1 MKTTPNKYLAH
12 LPKSLP
18 ASLLAASLLLTLVL
32 SSVPAQPKLHDGKMQ
47 HSFNAEGVSGTYIKA
62 RRVYSFD
69 STFLSKR
76 AFRGRILRPDH
87 TLLAECIRE
96 GDIMTVKFP
105 TGNLIID
112 LVNKTLLPDSD
123 GNALS
128 SFSVTEDAALI
139 RDLLFNLSLHRT
151 DKNQKLLVGFA
162 VIALLL
168 GEGPDE
174 GTMAGPLPK
183 MKGSAPAF
191 AQKVSYLKCT
201 TNNSAN
207 FGECHGCC
215 GPGCWGC
222 SGCYT
227 AACLAHDNCVND
239 NGYFTTACDAL
250 AVIAAA
256 SMVGCV
262 VN

>member
-1 MKTTPNKYLAH
+1 MKITSNKHLAINR
-12 LPKSLP
+12 KSLP
-18 ASLLAASLLLTLVL
+18 ASLLAASLLLFLVL
-32 SSVPAQPKLHDGKMQ
+32 SGVPAQHISNNGQLQ
-47 HSFNAEGVSGTYIKA
+47 HSFSAEGSSGTYRKA
-62 RRVYSFD
+62 RRVYSYD
-69 STFLSKR
+69 SVFLSKR
-76 AFRGRILRPDH
+76 AFRGRILRPDN

-96 GDIMTVKFP
+96 GDTMTVKFP

-112 LVNKTLLPDSD
+112 MVNKTLLPQSDS
-123 GNALS
+123 NALS
-128 SFSVTEDAALI
+128 SFSITEEATLV
-139 RDLLFNLSLHRT
+139 RGLLYNLSLHRT

-168 GEGPDE
+168 GEGPPE
-174 GTMAGPLPK
+174 GASAGSLPK
-183 MKGSAPAF
+183 IKGQAHVT

-227 AACLAHDNCVND
+227 AACLAHDDCVNE
-239 NGYFTTACDAL
+239 NGYFTSACDVL
-250 AVIAAA
+250 AVVAVA
-256 SMVGCV
+256 SMVACAMV
-262 VN
+262 